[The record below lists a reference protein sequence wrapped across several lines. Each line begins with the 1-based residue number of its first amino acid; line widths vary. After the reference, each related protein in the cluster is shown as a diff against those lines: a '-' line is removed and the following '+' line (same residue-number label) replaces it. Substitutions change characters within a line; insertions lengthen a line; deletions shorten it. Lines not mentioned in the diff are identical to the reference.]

1 MLDNTEFVKDAF
13 MKKWL
18 LLGCWLL
25 FVLLPG
31 VAAAIETKDFFE
43 HAKFNNIKI
52 SPDGKNI
59 AFTYQED
66 TEVKLAVMRL
76 EDKKILSGFAF
87 GENKHVVNFHW
98 GNDSRV
104 LMEVAEIT
112 GNLVNMTGTAVD
124 LYAANIDGTR
134 RTELFKTGISSY
146 RILHLLPDQPD
157 RILIGKRHFA
167 EQNGMRAFTLD
178 IYRGR
183 ERYLNE
189 QPQGMVAGLV
199 ADNSGTV
206 RLGIEAITGKTFDE
220 NRTVIHYKK
229 GDSWQQLNL
238 PTKRPLPNISP
249 LGFSADNS
257 KAYFSSNFDLAEN
270 DVSGLF
276 VYDFATLEFSLLSRH
291 EYSDIGNAFYSHDGE
306 VLAVDYTATVNEYE
320 FINADHPDSKLLAGL
335 KAAFPGQKVSI
346 TSFNKAGNLALF
358 RVTSDTNPG
367 DFYIYDTKT
376 AQARYLASAKPNIAP
391 EKMHSM
397 QEITFTARDGKVIRG
412 FLTMPTN
419 LQKNAP
425 LIVNVHGGPFGIY
438 DSWGFNPEVQ
448 FFASHG
454 YATLQINYRGSGG
467 YGDDFQRSGRLQWG
481 HKMQDDVS
489 DGTRWAIAQGL
500 ADPQRI
506 CIYGG
511 SYGGYAAVWGVIKE
525 PDLYKCSVGYVGA
538 YDMQIFFNGDN
549 SDASRSRS
557 IDQYLSSHVGEG
569 AEYLASISPVQHVD
583 KINVPLLLV
592 HGSRDVRV
600 PIIHANNLRKALDNA
615 GKSYEWIV
623 KEDGHGFF
631 KVENRV
637 ELYDAMLTFF
647 NKHIGPEKAGSSD

>member
-1 MLDNTEFVKDAF
+1 
-13 MKKWL
+13 MKKMIFFWGWL
-18 LLGCWLL
+18 LL
-25 FVLLPG
+25 VLLSG
-31 VAAAIETKDFFE
+31 FVNAIDTKDFFE

-76 EDKKILSGFAF
+76 ADKKILSGFAF

-98 GNDSRV
+98 GNDTRV

-134 RTELFKTGISSY
+134 RTELFKTERSSY

-189 QPQGMVAGLV
+189 QPQGVVAGLV
-199 ADNSGTV
+199 ADNSGAV

-220 NRTVIHYKK
+220 NRTVIHYKN

-238 PTKRPLPNISP
+238 PAKRPFPEIIP
-249 LGFSADNS
+249 LGFSADNT

-270 DVSGLF
+270 DVAGLF
-276 VYDFATLEFSLLSRH
+276 VYDFATSEFSLLSRH
-291 EYSDIGNAFYSHDGE
+291 DYSDIGNAFYSHDGE
-306 VLAVDYTATVNEYE
+306 VLAIDYTATVNEYE
-320 FINADHPDSKLLAGL
+320 FINSDHPDAKLLAGL

-358 RVTSDTNPG
+358 RVTSDKNPG

-397 QEITFTARDGKVIRG
+397 REIAFTARDGKVIRG

-419 LQKNAP
+419 QQKNAP

-438 DSWGFNPEVQ
+438 DSWGFNAEAQ

-583 KINVPLLLV
+583 KINVPLFLV

-615 GKSYEWIV
+615 GKPYEWMV
-623 KEDGHGFF
+623 KDDGHGFF

-637 ELYDAMLTFF
+637 ELYDAMLNFF
-647 NKHIGPEKAGSSD
+647 NKHIGVTPVAKQN